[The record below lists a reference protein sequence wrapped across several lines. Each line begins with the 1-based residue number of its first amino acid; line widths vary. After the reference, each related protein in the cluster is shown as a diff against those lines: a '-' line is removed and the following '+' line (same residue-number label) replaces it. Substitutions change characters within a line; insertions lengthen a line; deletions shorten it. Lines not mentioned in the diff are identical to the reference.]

1 MDFLFDYL
9 LFAAKLAT
17 IVALLVLPVVLVL
30 VVAARN
36 ARRQPDAVTIE
47 VHKLNDSLLEKRIT
61 LEAAL
66 LSPSEFKKRLKAAK
80 SARKAR
86 TRAPAADSAPRSFVV
101 NFDGDLR
108 ASAVASLREEITAI
122 LAVARPMDEIIVVLE
137 SGGGTMHGY
146 GLAASQLRRVRDQ
159 GIRLCV
165 VVDRIA
171 ASGGYMMA
179 CVADELVAA
188 PFAIIGSIGVVAQL
202 PNFNRLLKKHDI
214 DFEQMT
220 AGEFKRTLTLFG
232 ENTDRDREKFQS
244 TIDDAHALFK
254 DFIAA
259 QRPGLA
265 LDRVATGEWWFA
277 TRALELG
284 LIDRLATSDDVIGAA
299 AITREVFRVH
309 ARRHRGLLA
318 RVAGDSLAYLR
329 RS

>member
-17 IVALLVLPVVLVL
+17 IVALIVLPAIIIVVV
-30 VVAARN
+30 RN

-47 VHKLNDSLLEKRIT
+47 VRKLNDSLLEKRIT

-86 TRAPAADSAPRSFVV
+86 LRTPAADSTPRSFVI
-101 NFDGDLR
+101 NFNGDLR
-108 ASAVASLREEITAI
+108 ATAVASLREEITAV
-122 LAVARPMDEIIVVLE
+122 LAVARPVDEIIVVLE

-146 GLAASQLRRVRDQ
+146 GLAASQLRRVRDH
-159 GIRLCV
+159 GVRLCV

-214 DFEQMT
+214 DFEQVT

-232 ENTDRDREKFQS
+232 ENTDRDREKFQA

-254 DFIAA
+254 DFIAT

-265 LDRVATGEWWFA
+265 LERVATGEWWFA

-284 LIDRLATSDDVIGAA
+284 LVDRLATSDAVIGAA
-299 AITREVFRVH
+299 ATEREVYQVH
-309 ARRHRGLLA
+309 ARRQRSVLA
-318 RVAGDSLAYLR
+318 RLAGDGLAYLR
-329 RS
+329 NS